1 MKDMKKEYSSSA
13 SWNSAASAGLIMGLG
28 TIALALVQS
37 FAGKIP
43 GLAGSLIGFLA
54 MVLKIAACIYL
65 FKWLLVRFYEA
76 YELPGQRELSKFG
89 LKVALLSALVVSAY
103 SLVEMLM
110 IKPDAFAEAM
120 EQAMANYS
128 AVLDSNSMRA
138 METMMGKMP
147 VITFFTSIV
156 YCFIWGWVLT
166 GIYAKSIIP
175 EDPFGD
181 VFKGGNDSEGK
192 DDSNQTES

>member
-1 MKDMKKEYSSSA
+1 MQDMKKEYTSSA

-28 TIALALVQS
+28 TIVLALVQS
-37 FAGKIP
+37 LAGKIP
-43 GLAGSLIGFLA
+43 GIAGGFIGFLA

-65 FKWLLVRFYEA
+65 FRWLLIRFNESYD
-76 YELPGQRELSKFG
+76 LPGQRALSNYG
-89 LKVALLSALVVSAY
+89 LKVAILSALVVSAY

-120 EQAMANYS
+120 EQAMSSYS

-156 YCFIWGWVLT
+156 YCFIWGWILT

-181 VFKGGNDSEGK
+181 VFNGGSGSKGENGG
-192 DDSNQTES
+192 NQTES